1 LDELKIVEVAYGG
14 LATGRGVIW
23 LRIRFW
29 VSMFGIEIRNSL
41 DFLWVFFSTFRG
53 YRYSRRY

>member
-1 LDELKIVEVAYGG
+1 
-14 LATGRGVIW
+14 VIW

-29 VSMFGIEIRNSL
+29 VSMLGVKIRNSL

>member
-1 LDELKIVEVAYGG
+1 
-14 LATGRGVIW
+14 VIW

-29 VSMFGIEIRNSL
+29 LSMLGVEIRNSL

-53 YRYSRRY
+53 YRYSRRCRCLTGCPPRGIPKVVDFG